1 MSENATTNPS
11 QEPSRAGRPR
21 RSLEEA
27 CSELDREI
35 KVRVRCYDR
44 WVAEGK
50 LSSVD
55 ARDRLERL
63 QSALGYLGRALDL
76 EQANQDLAA
85 MSAKEQA

>member
-1 MSENATTNPS
+1 MSENTRVTS
-11 QEPSRAGRPR
+11 GQEPSGTARPR

-63 QSALGYLGRALDL
+63 QAALAYLGRSL
-76 EQANQDLAA
+76 ELAQASEDLAQ
-85 MSAKEQA
+85 SQS